1 MLLLNKPL
9 QVQLVYEV
17 LVMSNGCTHDL
28 CAAVLLGCSEKQG
41 CCSGNRE
48 AIFAAFQGGLCRKLP
63 AGRDLVF
70 ELPEGSYMLTRC
82 LVGAGVVGVESQG
95 QRGQQAKWEVGTCAV
110 PCREGCGRGPDG
122 VKGWQGQEGQR

>member
-1 MLLLNKPL
+1 MTCVLLCCLAAQKSRGVAVETGRPFLLLFKG
-9 QVQLVYEV
+9 V
-17 LVMSNGCTHDL
+17 C
-28 CAAVLLGCSEKQG
+28 
-41 CCSGNRE
+41 
-48 AIFAAFQGGLCRKLP
+48 GGQLP

-82 LVGAGVVGVESQG
+82 LVGAGVVRVESQG